1 MMTNLQ
7 DTFKGAMRR
16 LAATVNVI
24 TCESGGAHFGITATA
39 VTSLSADPQS
49 LLVCVNRGS
58 SICPIIEERRAF
70 CVNILAAH
78 HVDVSR
84 AFGGGASGSD
94 RFLTG
99 EWMTTED
106 GLPILSDAQANL
118 ICDLDNTV
126 TYGTHNVFF
135 GRVREI
141 RLSEEISPLVYGNG
155 RYCQVA

>member
-1 MMTNLQ
+1 MSNLQ
-7 DTFKGAMRR
+7 DTFKNAMRR

-24 TCESGGAHFGITATA
+24 TCESEGTLFGITATA

-49 LLVCVNRGS
+49 LLVCVNQGS
-58 SICPIIEERRAF
+58 SICPIIVKRRAF

-78 HVDVSR
+78 HVEVSR
-84 AFGGGASGSD
+84 AFGGAARGTE
-94 RFLTG
+94 RFLVG
-99 EWMTTED
+99 DWVTTED
-106 GLPILSDAQANL
+106 GLPLLGDAQASL

-135 GRVREI
+135 GRVRDI
-141 RLSEEISPLVYGNG
+141 RLSEEIRPLIYGNG